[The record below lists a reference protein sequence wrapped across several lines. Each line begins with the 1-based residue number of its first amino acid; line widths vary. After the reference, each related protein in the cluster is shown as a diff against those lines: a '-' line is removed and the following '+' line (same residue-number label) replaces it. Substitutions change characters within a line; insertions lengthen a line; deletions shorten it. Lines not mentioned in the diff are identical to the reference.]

1 MRKRCSF
8 GLLFVSINLCVCVFP
23 FWQQFEGG
31 VWALVV
37 LDPDHCLSFY
47 FAKAD
52 GTTLKSLIASLIP
65 PFSAQSI
72 LCVGIMVY

>member
-1 MRKRCSF
+1 M
-8 GLLFVSINLCVCVFP
+8 
-23 FWQQFEGG
+23 
-31 VWALVV
+31 WALVV

-47 FAKAD
+47 FDKAD